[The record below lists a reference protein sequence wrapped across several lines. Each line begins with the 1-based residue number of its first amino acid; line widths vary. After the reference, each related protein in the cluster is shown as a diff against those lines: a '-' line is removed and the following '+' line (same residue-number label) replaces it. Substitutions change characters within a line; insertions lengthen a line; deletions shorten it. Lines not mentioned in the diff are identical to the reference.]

1 MALSCLPGEILAEGE
16 ATYTPLSLAGEYL
29 VEQGRRSP
37 LLGREHKLSK
47 GETGI

>member
-1 MALSCLPGEILAEGE
+1 MALSRLPGKILGEGQ
-16 ATYTPLSLAGEYL
+16 ATHTPLSTAGEYL

-37 LLGREHKLSK
+37 LLGREHKLSE